1 VLGGIFRLEEDAHG
15 YFLLLRQLIRR
26 YGLPTAAYT
35 DRHGIFHRD
44 PRTPLPLA
52 AQLQGRPESTQ
63 VGRALQELGI
73 RWIPARSPQGTD
85 EIVKHPAS
93 TGGECEVRYQWT
105 RVTPGQR
112 AGSGDGS
119 PAAQVA
125 LRRLASRPIGGT
137 RVLSDPSRL
146 PMLG

>member
-1 VLGGIFRLEEDAHG
+1 V
-15 YFLLLRQLIRR
+15 
-26 YGLPTAAYT
+26 YT
-35 DRHGIFHRD
+35 DRHGIFRPD
-44 PRTPLPLA
+44 PRTPLTLEE
-52 AQLQGRPESTQ
+52 QLRGSPRETQ

-73 RWIPARSPQGTD
+73 NWIGAHSPQATD
-85 EIVKHPAS
+85 EIVKPPAS
-93 TGGECEVRYQWT
+93 TGGGCEVRYQWT

-146 PMLG
+146 PVLG